1 MSIELAKKFIQMF
14 SIASYRK
21 IQRNF
26 LADGIFRKKIKR
38 QWVEMEVWLCH

>member
-1 MSIELAKKFIQMF
+1 MSIELAKKFIQVF

-26 LADGIFRKKIKR
+26 LANGIFRKKIKHR
-38 QWVEMEVWLCH
+38 WVEMEF